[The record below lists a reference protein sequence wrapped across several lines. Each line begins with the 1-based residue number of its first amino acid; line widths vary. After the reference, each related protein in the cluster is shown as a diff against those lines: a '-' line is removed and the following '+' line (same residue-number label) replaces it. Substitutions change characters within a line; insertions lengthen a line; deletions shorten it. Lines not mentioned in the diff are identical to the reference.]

1 MKVKQLKRKM
11 AALLAV
17 AMVMTGQPSGVLA
30 GGMPGDSGEASTEVT
45 ETVSTDSDATQNT
58 EPDGSEIPPATNST
72 ADSGTAGGNG
82 GTVTEIPKEEQ
93 ETFEVTYQV
102 EPEEGAKVT
111 GDRTVKTGETLE
123 FTVRVNEGYEL
134 DTVRVSGDVLEPT
147 KEEDNK
153 YSYEAENIMQA
164 PEVEVTLT
172 GEEKPAFSYEETID
186 GITVTL
192 TAEEGVLPDG
202 TKAEVKKVSV
212 PKDAKETEE
221 GEELIEAVA
230 FDITLYDSEG
240 NELDNSWAENGSVK
254 VTFSGAEL
262 KEKQEEADRVEIL
275 HYEEEDA
282 EPDVEAY
289 APGDELAYEAE
300 HFSMFVARMM
310 AAPRASSS
318 VYVSADGEDTND
330 GSMEKPYATLA
341 KAVEKAPDG
350 ATIYV
355 MSNLTMQVCARY
367 YGKDLTITSGDGGP
381 YILTRGDDFAA
392 HQDSARSTYNP
403 ALIEVDSTDGPNTAS
418 LVLTN
423 IILDDDGKHEGSYFV
438 QADSEGDGHT
448 TVGSTEVGNTDI
460 VQDGMIAT
468 YNGVGT
474 ITLGDGAILKNYG
487 GMCAVRLSSGELIME
502 EGSQIIDDREI
513 VREKGAKG
521 SFGPAGA
528 IWIQGGT
535 LTMNGGVIGGDEGV
549 TMNGR
554 AVYVDSGT
562 ANIGGTIQ
570 NIKGA
575 DAAWQGQNGVA
586 VHLRSHGEATLTE
599 TGKITNVTGANAG
612 NNCAIWTQF
621 CNFTTKAG
629 SEISEVDGFQLLHF
643 DDLDN
648 NNYSHEVYFDGTI
661 SDCDS
666 GDACLLRSWYGQITF
681 GPNSVIENC
690 SSSSAGGLIYSNN
703 GSHYTFAGTI
713 RNNNAS
719 NGMIYLA
726 NQSGGGVLA
735 TIEKTAHIVD
745 NTGPGIIVNNSSNV
759 TMNGGEI
766 SRNSSY
772 GVQVKG
778 KAQWQ
783 GVKFIM
789 NGGTIADNGS
799 YGISHTVAGKSLV
812 EINGGTI
819 SGNKGMSGRQISSSG
834 GYAVAQEGEKAGYEY
849 THVAAN
855 VMGEPRTIYVSAG
868 KVILPEGYATV
879 NLGRATT
886 EAVDALKAGVAI
898 EHTDWTAVGSY
909 ALWIQPDATEY
920 SFTLD
925 PTSSPKKTGLFVA
938 YTEVNPDG
946 SAKEGATVTIEEVEN
961 AEEVPIT
968 LKGLTANAPYAV
980 MLFNNKE
987 YTLTPDDITI
997 YTGGGQGD
1005 ETYDDGGFP
1014 ALTINNSI
1022 DLRSTGDVTSL
1033 TINGEDIKATDEVTM
1048 LDVLLSHLKVTYKDD
1063 KGNVAENDS
1072 EAGEYTAKLSWT
1084 DLTDEQVRINGNEV
1098 NLNGEGKLIVRY
1110 INDIE
1115 GATSGKTTYELADGD
1130 PTTPVTNTTAIA
1142 KTQTSWGTVYQP
1154 SFYINDN
1161 EDYEIEATEGISIL
1175 DDDLLLEDENDNR
1188 QDLLEQKALNTEGLL
1203 NQPSTGNGYTFDFH
1217 YLDLV
1222 DAHNGNAWVSASY
1235 GTTVYLPYPE
1245 NTSYA
1250 DTQNGAIE
1258 FKLIHYPEL
1267 HREYGISGQAEV
1279 EAAIEA
1285 CVPEAVA
1292 IEATEN
1298 GIKFDVPRE
1307 GFSPFALVWEVK
1319 QADITINYVD
1329 ENSNQIPNEEPEII
1343 KSEIGR
1349 PYDVR
1354 TESAPKEIKG
1364 YTFSHYENEDLRK
1377 GDALPQDGI
1386 TINLVY
1392 TKDETQEPQ
1401 PGPDD
1406 KTFTITAT
1414 AGDHGSISPSG
1425 EVEVK
1430 EGDDLTFTITP
1441 DAGYKIDQI
1450 KVDGNVVETVNSYTF
1465 ENVAGPHTIE
1475 VSFSR
1480 KTTSG
1485 GSSPSGSGSSGSG
1498 VAYTVGLN
1506 GNWVHMDPNDIN
1518 TPISQMVPDGATPVS
1533 NPEWHQWKF
1542 ILTDG
1547 SALTNRW
1554 AFIRNPYAVEG
1565 QPSEG
1570 WFSFDENGIMNYG
1583 WYLDQSTGKWYFL
1596 HRQSDGMLGTMIEGW
1611 HHDEQDGRWYYLQP
1625 GSGEML
1631 LGWQEIGGRWYYF
1644 NPNAPQVTWNY
1655 NEATGGW
1662 TYNGSQSRPYG
1673 SMYQNEVTPD
1683 GYQVDGSG
1691 AWVQ

>member
-72 ADSGTAGGNG
+72 ADSGTSGGNG
-82 GTVTEIPKEEQ
+82 VTGTDIPKEEQ

-111 GDRTVKTGETLE
+111 GDRKVKTGETLE

-134 DTVRVSGDVLEPT
+134 DSVSVSGDVLEPT

-164 PEVEVTLT
+164 PEVGVYLT
-172 GEEKPAFSYEETID
+172 ETEAEKPAFSYEETID

-230 FDITLYDSEG
+230 FDITLYDAEG
-240 NELDNSWAENGSVK
+240 NVLDNSWAENGSVK

-262 KEKQEEADRVEIL
+262 EEKQEEADRVEIL

-289 APGDELAYEAE
+289 VPGDELAYEAE
-300 HFSMFVARMM
+300 HFSTFVMVMSAEVDI
-310 AAPRASSS
+310 ATPS
-318 VYVSADGEDTND
+318 YVSESGSDENGDGTKD
-330 GSMEKPYATLA
+330 SPYATLA
-341 KAVEKAPDG
+341 KAVVEAKDG

-355 MSNLTMQVCARY
+355 MSNLTMQACARY
-367 YGKDLTITSGDGGP
+367 YGKNLTITSGDGGP
-381 YILTRGDDFAA
+381 YTLTRGDDFAA

-438 QADSEGDGHT
+438 QADSDGDGQT
-448 TVGSTEVGNTDI
+448 FIDEENDIKVGNTYI

-487 GMCAVRLSSGELIME
+487 GMCAVRLSGGELIME

-513 VREKGAKG
+513 VREKGEKG

-575 DAAWQGQNGVA
+575 DAAWQGQDGVA
-586 VHLRSHGEATLTE
+586 VHLRSGGEATLTE
-599 TGKITNVTGANAG
+599 TGKITNVTGTNAG
-612 NNCAIWTQF
+612 NNSAIWTQF
-621 CNFTTKAG
+621 CNFTTEKG
-629 SEISEVDGFQLLHF
+629 SLISKVNGFPLLHF
-643 DDLDN
+643 DDLGND
-648 NNYSHEVYFDGTI
+648 YSHEVCFDGTI
-661 SDCDS
+661 SDC
-666 GDACLLRSWYGQITF
+666 ACSSASLLRSWYGQITF

-690 SSSSAGGLIYSNN
+690 SSSSSGGLIYSNN

-713 RNNNAS
+713 RNNTAS
-719 NGMIYLA
+719 KGMIYLA
-726 NQSGGGVLA
+726 NQGGGGVVA
-735 TIEKTAHIVD
+735 TIEPTAHIVD
-745 NTGPGIIVNNSSNV
+745 NKNLAIRVNNSSNL
-759 TMNGGEI
+759 TMKGGEI
-766 SRNSSY
+766 SRNGGAGIQIS
-772 GVQVKG
+772 G
-778 KAQWQ
+778 KDSWK

-789 NGGTIADNGS
+789 EDGTIADNEGVGIDAAIGGNAVVQLNGGSIYGNGDGTEVTVWNDYTDSPGAYARNENDHLAIAEGVIQGERTIKVMHGYSSILGAISLNRTLGTITLDES
-799 YGISHTVAGKSLV
+799 YGKVGVAF
-812 EINGGTI
+812 
-819 SGNKGMSGRQISSSG
+819 
-834 GYAVAQEGEKAGYEY
+834 
-849 THVAAN
+849 AN
-855 VMGEPRTIYVSAG
+855 P
-868 KVILPEGYATV
+868 
-879 NLGRATT
+879 N
-886 EAVDALKAGVAI
+886 AVDKIEALVHAKYS
-898 EHTDWTAVGSY
+898 DWTVTSEDAY
-909 ALWIQPDATEY
+909 WIKPESDTYHFQVTRPNDAI
-920 SFTLD
+920 
-925 PTSSPKKTGLFVA
+925 KTGLFVA
-938 YTEVNPDG
+938 YIPVNEDG
-946 SAKEGATVTIEEVEN
+946 TISDDAELVALDEVEN
-961 AEEVPIT
+961 QEILDVT
-968 LKGLTANAPYAV
+968 LHDLTPGTAYAV
-980 MLFNNKE
+980 MFVNNNI
-987 YTLTPDDITI
+987 YTLAPDDITI

-1005 ETYDDGGFP
+1005 EIYDNGGFP
-1014 ALTINNSI
+1014 TVTIANSI
-1022 DLRSTGDVTSL
+1022 DDVK
-1033 TINGEDIKATDEVTM
+1033 TIEIDGTTLSGEEAMTA
-1048 LDVLLSHLKVTYKDD
+1048 LLSRLEATYFKDGIVVD
-1063 KGNVAENDS
+1063 NDT
-1072 EAGEYTAKLSWT
+1072 EAGEYTVQLAWIEGQKP
-1084 DLTDEQVRINGNEV
+1084 EYIRINGNEV
-1098 NLNGEGKLIVRY
+1098 SDTFGTGTLIVRY
-1110 INDIE
+1110 IDNIE
-1115 GATSGKTTYELADGD
+1115 GVTGTPEGNITYELLTEE
-1130 PTTPVTNTTAIA
+1130 PTAPVEHAEAIA

-1154 SFYINDN
+1154 SFYLNDD
-1161 EDYEIEATEGISIL
+1161 EEREIEDTSGIQIL
-1175 DDDLLLEDENDNR
+1175 DDGLLLEGDDNR
-1188 QDLLEQKALNTEGLL
+1188 QELMEQKAADHLGAPGEG
-1203 NQPSTGNGYTFDFH
+1203 QAYRYDFH

-1222 DAHNGNAWVSASY
+1222 DAFNGNAWVSASY

-1245 NTSYA
+1245 GVTA
-1250 DTQNGAIE
+1250 ETAE
-1258 FKLIHYPEL
+1258 KLGVTVIHYKDL

-1279 EAAIEA
+1279 EEAIAACELEEMS
-1285 CVPEAVA
+1285 V
-1292 IEATEN
+1292 TYDTN
-1298 GIKFDVPRE
+1298 GIKFDVERE
-1307 GFSPFALVWEVK
+1307 GFSPFAIVWQT
-1319 QADITINYVD
+1319 QA
-1329 ENSNQIPNEEPEII
+1329 
-1343 KSEIGR
+1343 
-1349 PYDVR
+1349 
-1354 TESAPKEIKG
+1354 
-1364 YTFSHYENEDLRK
+1364 H
-1377 GDALPQDGI
+1377 
-1386 TINLVY
+1386 
-1392 TKDETQEPQ
+1392 
-1401 PGPDD
+1401 
-1406 KTFTITAT
+1406 TITAT
-1414 AGDHGSISPSG
+1414 AGEGGTIEPNGDVIVAEGTDKTFTFTVDEGYELGAVKVDGDS
-1425 EVEVK
+1425 VEVK
-1430 EGDDLTFTITP
+1430 EDSYTFKKVEADHTIEVTFNKIKAPQYTITAKAGEGGSIDPSGDVAVVEGTSQTFTITP
-1441 DAGYKIDQI
+1441 DAGYKIAEI
-1450 KVDGNVVETVNSYTF
+1450 KVDGIVVETVSSYTF
-1465 ENVAGPHTIE
+1465 ENVTGPHTIE

-1480 KTTSG
+1480 KSTG
-1485 GSSPSGSGSSGSG
+1485 GGPSGSGSSGSGSG